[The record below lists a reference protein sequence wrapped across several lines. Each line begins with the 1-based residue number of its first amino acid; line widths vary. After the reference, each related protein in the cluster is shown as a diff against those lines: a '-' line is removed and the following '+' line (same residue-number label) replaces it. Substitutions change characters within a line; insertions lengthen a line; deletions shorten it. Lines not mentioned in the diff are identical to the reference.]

1 MALRKLFTKRLL
13 EGAKTTPSLQQ
24 TIVSPNTSKTNFH
37 REYLSSPD
45 SINRGVFRRFL
56 PRRSVHHSDTAKLP
70 EYLSLPVGEKLRE
83 KLNGIN
89 NITGTGDRLNL
100 GDLSFPKFTAQETVT
115 GSEITVE
122 DAKKILRASQMEKVK
137 AKLRDI
143 PENTICYSEFLRVCF
158 ESSQNHDQGTEF
170 AKILDES
177 GNVIVLGNIVFLRPE
192 QVAKSIESLLHQSIA
207 SPNDPRRKELENM
220 EKQKA
225 IIDDKA
231 KAQVQ
236 TELYCGLGFLAI
248 QTLGFMRLTFWE
260 LSWDVMEPICFF
272 VTSLHFAMAYMFFI
286 RTSTEPTFQGY
297 FHRRFTV
304 KQERLMK
311 KYNFN
316 AHRYSELC
324 KACYPSN
331 HGGAKAESFSPPINN
346 AAGETVLRALYH

>member
-1 MALRKLFTKRLL
+1 MALRKLFTERLF
-13 EGAKTTPSLQQ
+13 EGVKTTPSLQQ

-56 PRRSVHHSDTAKLP
+56 PRRSVHHSGTAKLP
-70 EYLSLPVGEKLRE
+70 EFLSLPVGEKLRE
-83 KLNGIN
+83 KLKNIN
-89 NITGTGDRLNL
+89 NITGTGDRFGL
-100 GDLSFPKFTAQETVT
+100 GFPPLSAPASVT
-115 GSEITVE
+115 GTEITVE

-143 PENTICYSEFLRVCF
+143 PENTICYSEFLRICF
-158 ESSQNHDQGTEF
+158 ESSQNHDQGAEF
-170 AKILDES
+170 ARILDES
-177 GNVIVLGNIVFLRPE
+177 GNVIVLGNTVFLRPE
-192 QVAKSIESLLHQSIA
+192 QVAKSIESLMHQSIA

-220 EKQKA
+220 ENQKA
-225 IIDDKA
+225 LIDDKA
-231 KAQVQ
+231 KARVQ
-236 TELYCGLGFLAI
+236 TELYCGLGFITI

-297 FHRRFTV
+297 FNQRFTV

-311 KYNFN
+311 KYNFD
-316 AHRYSELC
+316 AHRYTELC

-346 AAGETVLRALYH
+346 GEETVLRASYR